1 MFRALLLFI
10 LLVALTTSCKKKNSK
25 GDFGLKISETLRMR
39 IIGEPPTLDWHKSTD
54 STSSFLT
61 QNIME
66 GLVQFKYTGGEV
78 KLSPSLATEWKSLKG
93 AKVWE
98 FKIREG
104 MKWSDGQPFEP
115 QHIVDGWERLLNP
128 LTASQYAYFLYGI
141 KNARMYNEG
150 KIKDFNQVGV
160 KVKGN
165 IVYVKLE
172 KAMQFPY
179 LLTHASTFPIRKDIV
194 NKFGNKWTE
203 PQNIVTLGPYNLIKW
218 DHDKALVIERN
229 PLFFDKPAK
238 VKNIIFYV
246 ISETQTALNL
256 FDAGKIDVL
265 RTLPAKD
272 LPILRARK
280 EFLEYPVLV
289 TYYYGFN
296 TQKVPTDN
304 VLVRKALSHA
314 IDRSQ
319 ITKMLQ
325 GGGKPLTGWIPHG
338 MFGHNGDV
346 GLAFDPVR
354 AKKYLKDAG
363 YDEINPFPKIQLS
376 FNTLEDHKRIAENVQ
391 SQLKENLGI
400 KVEIKNEEWKVY
412 LQTVRVNPSH
422 MYRMGWVADYPDPN
436 NFFELLLSYSEQNHT
451 GWKNKTFDKIIEDA
465 VELVD
470 NKPKRLEL
478 YLRAHQILVNQ
489 DVPVFPVYTKVAHH
503 LIANRVISFPINVME
518 EYKLKKTSVQ

>member
-1 MFRALLLFI
+1 MSFA
-10 LLVALTTSCKKKNSK
+10 TSCKKKSSK
-25 GDFGLKISETLRMR
+25 GDFGFEKSETLRMR
-39 IIGEPPTLDWHKSTD
+39 VIGEPPTLDWHKSTD

-66 GLVQFKYTGGEV
+66 GLVQFNYTGGEV
-78 KLSPSLATEWKSLKG
+78 GLSPSLATEWKPLKN

-98 FKIREG
+98 FKIRENV
-104 MKWSDGQPFEP
+104 KWSDGQPFEP
-115 QHIVDGWERLLNP
+115 QHIIDGWERLLNP

-150 KIKDFNQVGV
+150 KLKDFNQVGV
-160 KVKGN
+160 SIKGN
-165 IVYVKLE
+165 VVSVELE

-179 LLTHASTFPIRKDIV
+179 LLTHASTFPVRKDIV
-194 NKFGNKWTE
+194 NKFGDKWTE
-203 PQNIVTLGPYNLIKW
+203 PGNIVTLGPYNLTKW
-218 DHDKALVIERN
+218 QHDKALVVERN

-238 VKNIIFYV
+238 TKNIIFYV

-256 FDAGKIDVL
+256 FDAGKLDAL

-296 TQKVPTDN
+296 TQKAPTDN
-304 VLVRKALSHA
+304 VLVRKALTHA

-325 GGGKPLTGWIPHG
+325 GGQKPLTGWVPHG

-363 YDEINPFPKIQLS
+363 YDDTNPLPKIELS

-391 SQLKENLGI
+391 AQLKENLGVT
-400 KVEIKNEEWKVY
+400 VEIKNEEWKVY
-412 LQTVRVNPSH
+412 LQTLRINPSH

-451 GWKNKTFDKIIEDA
+451 GWENKKFDKLIEDA

-503 LIANRVISFPINVME
+503 LIANRIISFPTNVME
-518 EYKLKKTSVQ
+518 EYKLKNTSIQ

>member
-1 MFRALLLFI
+1 MLKVLILPI
-10 LLVALTTSCKKKNSK
+10 LLMTTAVSCKKKSTK
-25 GDFGLKISETLRMR
+25 GDFGLEKSETLRVR
-39 IIGEPPTLDWHKSTD
+39 VIGEPPTLDWHKATD

-61 QNIME
+61 QNLME
-66 GLVQFKYTGGEV
+66 GLVQFSYTSGEV
-78 KLSPSLATEWKSLKG
+78 GLAPGLASEWKSLDS

-98 FKIREG
+98 FKIRG
-104 MKWSDGQPFEP
+104 GVKWSDGQPFEP
-115 QHIVDGWERLLNP
+115 KHIIDGWERLLNP
-128 LTASQYAYFLYGI
+128 MTASQYAYFLYGI
-141 KNARMYNEG
+141 KNARQYNEG
-150 KIKDFNQVGV
+150 KIKDFKKVGV
-160 KVKGN
+160 SVKGN
-165 IVYVKLE
+165 VVRVELE

-179 LLTHASTFPIRKDIV
+179 LLTHSSTFPVRKDIV
-194 NKFGNKWTE
+194 NKFGEKWTE
-203 PQNIVTLGPYNLIKW
+203 PENMVTLGPYNLTKW
-218 DHDKALVIERN
+218 QHDKALVIERN
-229 PLFFDKPAK
+229 PLFFGTPAK
-238 VKNIIFYV
+238 TKNVIFYV
-246 ISETQTALNL
+246 VAEAQTALNL
-256 FDAGKIDVL
+256 FDAGKLDVL

-272 LPILRARK
+272 LPVLRARK

-296 TQKVPTDN
+296 TQKAPTDN

-319 ITKMLQ
+319 VTKMLQ
-325 GGGKPLTGWIPHG
+325 GGQKPLTGWVPHG

-363 YDEINPFPKIQLS
+363 YDEANPLPKIELS

-391 SQLKENLGI
+391 AQLKENLGVT
-400 KVEIKNEEWKVY
+400 VEIKNEEWKMY
-412 LQTVRVNPSH
+412 LQTLRVNPSH

-451 GWKNKTFDKIIEDA
+451 GWANKEYDKAVEDA

-503 LIANRVISFPINVME
+503 LIANRIVSFPTNVME
-518 EYKLKKTSVQ
+518 EYKLKNTSVQ

>member
-1 MFRALLLFI
+1 MLKFLLLPV
-10 LLVALTTSCKKKNSK
+10 LLITFTTSCKKKNSQ
-25 GDFGLKISETLRMR
+25 GDFGLERSETLRMR
-39 IIGEPPTLDWHKSTD
+39 VIGEPPTLDWHKSTD
-54 STSSFLT
+54 STSSFIV

-66 GLVQFKYTGGEV
+66 GLVQFTYTGADVG
-78 KLSPSLATEWKSLKG
+78 LAPALATEWKSLKG

-104 MKWSDGQPFEP
+104 VKWSDGEPFEP

-141 KNARMYNEG
+141 KNARKYNEG
-150 KIKDFNQVGV
+150 KIKDFSSVGV
-160 KVKGN
+160 SIKGN
-165 IVYVKLE
+165 VVRVELE

-179 LLTHASTFPIRKDIV
+179 LLTHGSTFPVRKDIV
-194 NKFGNKWTE
+194 NKFGDKWTE
-203 PQNIVTLGPYNLIKW
+203 PENIVTLGPYNLTKW
-218 DHDKALVIERN
+218 QHDKALAVERN
-229 PLFFDKPAK
+229 PKFFDSPAK
-238 VKNIIFYV
+238 TKNIIFYV
-246 ISETQTALNL
+246 IAETQTALNL
-256 FDAGKIDVL
+256 FDAGKLDAL

-296 TQKVPTDN
+296 TQKAPTDN

-314 IDRSQ
+314 IDRNQ

-325 GGGKPLTGWIPHG
+325 GGQKPLTGWIPHG

-354 AKKYLKDAG
+354 AKKLLKDAG
-363 YDEINPFPKIQLS
+363 YDETNPFPKIELS

-391 SQLKENLGI
+391 AQLKENLGVR
-400 KVEIKNEEWKVY
+400 VEIKNEEWKVY
-412 LQTVRVNPSH
+412 LQTLRVNPSH

-451 GWKNKTFDKIIEDA
+451 GWENKEFDKIIEDA
-465 VELVD
+465 VELVE

-478 YLRAHQILVNQ
+478 YLRAHRILVNQ

-503 LIANRVISFPINVME
+503 LIANRIVSFPTNVME
-518 EYKLKKTSVQ
+518 EYKLKNTSVQ